1 MGKIKSLTM
10 LVLILGVANA
20 WGAGFMDDFN
30 RANGDLRNG
39 WATQTDG
46 TIQVRIV
53 NNEVLIEGRQ
63 ANDWARSG
71 FSRAVEDETRISFD
85 FKADDR
91 FGVHIRIDDAGYS
104 AFIDIYAPPGGFFRY
119 ASSEDGSWPGW
130 TTIEGSNMIS
140 GQYNTL
146 VLEQEGSEFTVT
158 LNDTVVGTLTN
169 TNLASIGS
177 VLISSDAAAGT
188 SGSLHIDNVQ
198 IGIAIAQTAKNPQ
211 PARYAMH
218 QDTWVTLTWE
228 PGDSAISHDVY
239 LGEDFDDVEVA
250 TRDSDLFR
258 GNQTSASYIA
268 GLPGY
273 AYPGGLVPGKTYYW
287 RIDEVTEAE
296 PHSPWRGDVW
306 SFWIHTFGPNI
317 HDIEMKGVSYT
328 AWQPNALLSQNS
340 DRSLAKARE
349 DGCNWIALCVWWFQ
363 NNVNSTT
370 ITPDYTRFSATPES
384 IIHAINQCH
393 EQGMK
398 VMLKPMVDCRD
409 GNWRGNINPSND
421 WFSAYQEF
429 ITFWAQIAEEN
440 NVELFCIGCEFTKTV
455 SWSSSWKNI
464 IQNTK
469 TYYTG
474 PLTYA
479 ANHGNEKNVDWWNDL
494 DYIGIDA
501 YYPLTNKNDPTL
513 NELKRAWENR
523 ADSIENWLNSNWRN
537 MKIIFAEVGYQS
549 IDGTNR
555 TPWHSDSSTHTK
567 DLREQ
572 AECYDALLSVC
583 RKRSWW
589 LGAFWWNWETNPD
602 AGRDGSHSFTPMNKP
617 AEDIMISHYQIPPDL
632 GQLPVEDF
640 ESGDF
645 SMFEWTTYGDE
656 YWAISSYESNA
667 GNYSARA
674 GSVGNNES
682 STLEVT
688 HDCIAGDI
696 SFYYKVSS
704 ESGWDYLKFYIDG
717 TRQDEWSG
725 EEVWEQVSFY
735 VTKGRRTFEWT
746 YSKDGSGSDGDD
758 TAWIDDIIFPVE

>member
-1 MGKIKSLTM
+1 M
-10 LVLILGVANA
+10 LRIIFSILLCLIPLSSFAQGT
-20 WGAGFMDDFN
+20 GFMDDFN
-30 RANGDLRNG
+30 RSNGNLGNG

-63 ANDWARSG
+63 ATDWARSG
-71 FSRAVEDETRISFD
+71 FSRAVEDETIISFD

-91 FGVHIRIDDAGYS
+91 FGVHIRIDDAGS
-104 AFIDIYAPPGGFFRY
+104 NAFIDIYAPPGSFFRH

-130 TTIEGSNMIS
+130 VDIVGSNMIP
-140 GQYNTL
+140 GRYNNL
-146 VLEQEGSEFTVT
+146 VLEKQGTDFTVT
-158 LNDTVVGTLTN
+158 LNDKAVGTLTN
-169 TNLASIGS
+169 ASFTSIQR

-198 IGIAIAQTAKNPQ
+198 IGTVIPQIARNPQ
-211 PARYAMH
+211 PANHAMH
-218 QDTWVTLTWE
+218 LDTWVTLTWE
-228 PGDSAISHDVY
+228 PGDSVISHDVY
-239 LGEDFDDVEVA
+239 IGENFDDVETA
-250 TRDSDLFR
+250 TRDSGLFR

-287 RIDEVTEAE
+287 RIDEVTETE
-296 PHSPWRGDVW
+296 PHSPWKGEVW
-306 SFWIHTFGPNI
+306 SFWIHTFGTNTN
-317 HDIEMKGVSYT
+317 DIEMKGVSYT
-328 AWQPNALLSQNS
+328 AWQPNALLSGDS
-340 DRSLAKARE
+340 DRSLARAKE

-363 NNVNSTT
+363 DNINSTT
-370 ITPDYTRFSATPES
+370 ITSDYTRFSATPES

-409 GNWRGNINPSND
+409 GNWRGNINPSNN
-421 WFSAYQEF
+421 WFSEYQEF
-429 ITFWAQIAEEN
+429 INFWAQLAQEN
-440 NVELFCIGCEFTKTV
+440 NVEMFCIGCEFTKTV

-464 IQNTK
+464 IQNIR
-469 TYYTG
+469 TYYSG

-479 ANHGNEKNVDWWNDL
+479 ANHGNEQNVNWWNDL

-501 YYPLTNKNDPTL
+501 YYPLTNKNNPTL
-513 NELKRAWENR
+513 NELKSAWDNR
-523 ADSIENWLNSNWRN
+523 ADSIENWRNSNWRN

-549 IDGTNR
+549 VDGTNR
-555 TPWHSDSSTHTK
+555 TPWNMNSST

-602 AGRDGSHSFTPMNKP
+602 AGLDGSHSFTPQNKP
-617 AEDIMISHYQIPPDL
+617 AEEIMINHYQIPTDL
-632 GQLPVEDF
+632 DYLPAEDF

-645 SMFEWTTYGDE
+645 SMFDWKTFGGE
-656 YWAISSYESNA
+656 YWVINSDESNS
-667 GNYSARA
+667 GDYSAQA
-674 GSVGNNES
+674 GSISDDDS

-688 HDCIAGDI
+688 LYCIDGDV
-696 SFYYKVSS
+696 SFYRKISS
-704 ESGWDYLKFYIDG
+704 ERDCDFLKFYIDG
-717 TRQDEWSG
+717 ARQDKWSG
-725 EEVWEQVSFY
+725 EKDWAQVSFP
-735 VTKGRRTFEWT
+735 VEEGTRNFEWI
-746 YSKDGSGSDGDD
+746 YSKDSSISRGSD
-758 TAWIDDIIFPVE
+758 TAWIDDIVFPVE